1 MVKDLLI
8 LTVLTGLTLI
18 SFIYYILNVY
28 YSTNY
33 KQVKNSNNINLN
45 NTMIL
50 IPVYK
55 EDVETFENVIRAV
68 KYQGVRFI
76 VVGDGIDSNE
86 PYRSI
91 TEKYGGKFIL
101 KDHGGKRK
109 ALAEGMKYV
118 DTDYVMFVDSDTVIP
133 TNAMKD
139 MLTNFKDN
147 VAGVGVNIK
156 MKNDNTVI
164 SYASEFIERT
174 KEVIFRAMSYHGSII
189 VVDGRCALYR
199 TDVVKNYILSPA
211 FKDKQ
216 VLGKTTISGDDRD
229 LTGYLIKNGYRV
241 VEDYNISVETDAQKD
256 LKKFMHQ
263 QIRWARNGW
272 YYFFKNMLNGTS
284 KKAGW
289 FYNFDMLYM
298 YVMPFLGFSFLLFRL
313 FLILNH
319 FSHFDGAS
327 FTELEHYLIFN
338 ILPMGDNLPRLG
350 SSIHSL
356 GKFLL
361 FVFMDRLATYLMGIV
376 GNSIFILTIMI
387 KVRKQRLKTLG
398 YGALGLLIMFIA
410 NIYGFFTFWKQSKW
424 MSR

>member
-55 EDVETFENVIRAV
+55 ENVETFENVIRAV

-147 VAGVGVNIK
+147 VAGVSVNIRIK
-156 MKNDNTVI
+156 QDNSKV
-164 SYASEFIERT
+164 SYASEFLERT
-174 KEVIFRAMSYHGSII
+174 REVIFRAMSYHGSIMI
-189 VVDGRCALYR
+189 ADGRCVLYK
-199 TDVVKNYILSPA
+199 TDTVKDYVTSPA

-216 VLGKTTISGDDRD
+216 VLGKTTISGDDIE
-229 LTGYLIKNGYRV
+229 LTSYLIKTGHKV
-241 VEDYNISVETDAQKD
+241 VKDYNVTVETDSQKD
-256 LKKFMHQ
+256 FRKFMHQ

-272 YYFFKNMLNGTS
+272 YYFFKNISNGTT

-289 FYNFDMLYM
+289 FYAFDVLYM
-298 YVMPFLGFSFLLFRL
+298 YIIPFFGLAFLLYRL
-313 FLILNH
+313 FLTLHH
-319 FSHFDGAS
+319 FTYFGDLSPVRIQHYIIFSLLPLSYHTSRYSIPHF
-327 FTELEHYLIFN
+327 
-338 ILPMGDNLPRLG
+338 
-350 SSIHSL
+350 
-356 GKFLL
+356 GKFLY
-361 FVFMDRLATYLMGIV
+361 FIFIDKLAVDLLGIL
-376 GNSIFILTIMI
+376 GNSIFVVTVMLKIQ
-387 KVRKQRLKTLG
+387 KQRLRTLG
-398 YGALGLLIMFIA
+398 YGALGLLIMFMA

-424 MSR
+424 MTR